1 MVKWNK
7 KTDNAKLFELFNT
20 REDRGGLDYRKRTKE
35 YIEAAREKHFPKMKN
50 KNFSVIYNS
59 KASKVDIDEKLKNSR
74 AARNGKLCCL

>member
-35 YIEAAREKHFPKMKN
+35 YIEAARAEHFLKMKN
-50 KNFSVIYNS
+50 KNFSAIYNT
-59 KASKVDIDEKLKNSR
+59 KASKVDIDEKLKNAR
-74 AARNGKLCCL
+74 ARKGKLCCL